1 MLSKFSKAAHHHSAM
16 EKFIRASIFIIMLCS
31 LWLMFPTDGAAG
43 VGNCD
48 LPTITSFNPTSGGPG
63 TTVVITG
70 TNLNDLM
77 SVKFGN
83 CTATKQTVVSQ
94 TQITATVCTGCMG
107 TGAITVTTRCGSVTS
122 VAKFNCHQLTGAGN
136 QGKSSS
142 SGGIT
147 VWQEPMHISNVVVQT
162 ASLSTDKV
170 APGAP
175 VTVTASVA
183 NTGTA
188 DGSSQIKLFVNG
200 QEEAHQG
207 VTLSSGSS
215 NPIKFTVSRDEPGTY
230 SVYVGSI
237 PAGSFVVDQFADP
250 NIILY
255 ISGALLLFAL
265 AGGVIFMATRKP
277 R

>member
-1 MLSKFSKAAHHHSAM
+1 MLSQFSKAAHHHSAM
-16 EKFIRASIFIIMLCS
+16 EKFIRASIFIVMLCS

-43 VGNCD
+43 AGNAQ
-48 LPTITSFNPTSGGPG
+48 LTITSFNPTSGGPG

-70 TNLNDLM
+70 TDFEYVT
-77 SVKFGN
+77 SVKIGN
-83 CTATKQTVVSQ
+83 CPASFTVNQ
-94 TQITATVCTGCMG
+94 ALTQITAKVCAVCSGG
-107 TGAITVTTRCGSVTS
+107 TITIVTAHFGTVTS
-122 VAKFNCHQLTGAGN
+122 VGKFSCKTIIGPGSQT
-136 QGKSSS
+136 QSSS
-142 SGGIT
+142 SGGPT
-147 VWQEPMHISNVVVQT
+147 AWQEPMHIPNVVVQT

-175 VTVTASVA
+175 VTVTANVA

-215 NPIKFTVSRDEPGTY
+215 NPVKFTVSRDEPGTY

-250 NIILY
+250 NLILY

-265 AGGVIFMATRKP
+265 AGGVIFMAMR
-277 R
+277 RR

>member
-1 MLSKFSKAAHHHSAM
+1 
-16 EKFIRASIFIIMLCS
+16 
-31 LWLMFPTDGAAG
+31 
-43 VGNCD
+43 
-48 LPTITSFNPTSGGPG
+48 
-63 TTVVITG
+63 
-70 TNLNDLM
+70 
-77 SVKFGN
+77 
-83 CTATKQTVVSQ
+83 
-94 TQITATVCTGCMG
+94 
-107 TGAITVTTRCGSVTS
+107 
-122 VAKFNCHQLTGAGN
+122 
-136 QGKSSS
+136 
-142 SGGIT
+142 
-147 VWQEPMHISNVVVQT
+147 MHIPNVVVQT

-215 NPIKFTVSRDEPGTY
+215 NPVKFTVSRDEPGTY